1 MAGIITKSTSLNS
14 FWSICYC
21 FLVLGIHGYTAFRSI
36 SRYHEAGA
44 RAWPGSGGNAPAE
57 VAAHVALIVLSFL
70 FLPIF
75 VLTSFIRVGNYA
87 NDGVKLG
94 RDHALNSNMEALCKR
109 IKTPCVKRFWQHLC
123 PIAQTCH
130 LISAFLLL
138 LPETFVSAVEVE
150 YGYKT
155 TDAAWTSDL
164 DFMFSPERAHISDV
178 RASINFTKSH
188 NSTLLVVPTP
198 MPPAWGWT
206 NRYSLGIAFVNFTAA
221 LLAFTV
227 RYAAVFWYTNKVL
240 SAIFGV
246 QLFALSVTS
255 LFGYSGVSILYRIT
269 YNADFY
275 YNVTLSLACRT
286 ILVLYIFGGII
297 MVLSTITVF
306 KYGAHYFEE
315 KFKIVER
322 KHHSESYI
330 KQTII
335 VHSGCSGYV
344 PHSCAVGAL
353 VLMAVCKGPI
363 LYDMVSAYRAT
374 KDPLILSSV
383 VSEVVYMIMWIALWF
398 GLTIKQKWKFRILDY
413 VPLGQPVFMINTN
426 SKENIMKNPSFDNDR
441 QSDSSSDR
449 PRSRQQIESPPGY
462 FEALANIDGSDE
474 NERTH
479 SDDSTEEFDNA
490 NSDSQLTLPNG
501 GVMRKSKLRKNGGQR
516 VTFDESVRRTV
527 SSEEGSLG
535 RSRTPVGGRPA
546 QDSKRVNVTVDVHSG
561 DGERVRTPTPV
572 QHTDTRAE
580 KPQNNTSVANNDA
593 VVRRQNSS
601 KDTLN
606 KEYRNSIRNKC
617 GEYYGNVNDLSSC
630 SDDVSSG
637 ISSEPLP
644 TLMSSFRDKVRES
657 SLAANSYKEQ
667 RKLFGNNNSFE
678 KSKMKPSN
686 LTQTQL
692 DDNSSKRRGIVEGEI
707 GEVSLKINDIRL
719 DDLGPLGTNC
729 KRHSSCN
736 SDSTSGASSLPLSAD
751 YTTLANDRNLVNGT
765 PCQDSSLDRSSL
777 RFNPMDKGEYLF
789 PRPLHLNV
797 AKKPEILGRRDSA
810 NYSLT
815 SSQDTSSNDSEHGQG
830 LCSQNKAAA
839 PEVQKQS

>member
-1 MAGIITKSTSLNS
+1 MLYCNKVIIFCNIIIYFS
-14 FWSICYC
+14 
-21 FLVLGIHGYTAFRSI
+21 
-36 SRYHEAGA
+36 
-44 RAWPGSGGNAPAE
+44 
-57 VAAHVALIVLSFL
+57 
-70 FLPIF
+70 
-75 VLTSFIRVGNYA
+75 
-87 NDGVKLG
+87 D
-94 RDHALNSNMEALCKR
+94 
-109 IKTPCVKRFWQHLC
+109 
-123 PIAQTCH
+123 
-130 LISAFLLL
+130 
-138 LPETFVSAVEVE
+138 AV
-150 YGYKT
+150 
-155 TDAAWTSDL
+155 WTSDL
-164 DFMFSPERAHISDV
+164 DFMFSPDRAHISDV
-178 RASINFTKSH
+178 RASINFTKSE
-188 NSTLLVVPTP
+188 NSTLLVMPTP

-206 NRYSLGIAFVNFTAA
+206 NKYSLGVAFVNFAAA
-221 LLAFTV
+221 LLTFTV

-240 SAIFGV
+240 SAMFGV
-246 QLFALSVTS
+246 QLFALTVTS
-255 LFGYSGVSILYRIT
+255 LFSYSGMSVLYRIT

-286 ILVLYIFGGII
+286 VMVLYVFGGMI

-353 VLMAVCKGPI
+353 VLMAACKGPI

-383 VSEVVYMIMWIALWF
+383 VCEVVYMIMWIALWF

-426 SKENIMKNPSFDNDR
+426 SKENVMKNPSFDNDR

-479 SDDSTEEFDNA
+479 SDDSTEDFDNV

-501 GVMRKSKLRKNGGQR
+501 GVMRKAKPRKNGGQR
-516 VTFDESVRRTV
+516 VTFDETVRRTV

-535 RSRTPVGGRPA
+535 RSRTPVGGKPA
-546 QDSKRVNVTVDVHSG
+546 PESKRVNVTVDVHNRDS
-561 DGERVRTPTPV
+561 ERVRTPTPV
-572 QHTDTRAE
+572 QPSDVRSE
-580 KPQNNTSVANNDA
+580 KSQTARNNTTTANNDA
-593 VVRRQNSS
+593 VVRRQNGG
-601 KDTLN
+601 KDCLN

-617 GEYYGNVNDLSSC
+617 GEYYGNVNDLSAC
-630 SDDVSSG
+630 SDDVSSSG
-637 ISSEPLP
+637 VSSEPLP

-667 RKLFGNNNSFE
+667 RKLFGNNSFE
-678 KSKMKPSN
+678 QPNVKPSN
-686 LTQTQL
+686 LNPL
-692 DDNSSKRRGIVEGEI
+692 DDMNSKRRGIVEGEV
-707 GEVSLKINDIRL
+707 GEVSLQLNDIRL
-719 DDLGPLGTNC
+719 DDLGRLGNTSC

-765 PCQDSSLDRSSL
+765 SGGDGSLDRTSL
-777 RFNPMDKGEYLF
+777 RYNPVDKGEYLF

-797 AKKPEILGRRDSA
+797 GKKPEILGRRDSA

-830 LCSQNKAAA
+830 LCSQ
-839 PEVQKQS
+839 V